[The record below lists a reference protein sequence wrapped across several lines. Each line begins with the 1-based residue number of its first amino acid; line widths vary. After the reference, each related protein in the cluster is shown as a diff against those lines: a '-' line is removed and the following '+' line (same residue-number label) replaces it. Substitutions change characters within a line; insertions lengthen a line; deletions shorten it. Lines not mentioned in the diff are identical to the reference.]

1 MANKRQLKKA
11 IKYACGEIA
20 GQCIVAANT
29 LENTDVDQ
37 WDNIVINVALLQ
49 QEAVNRVSVDYDK
62 TPSDF
67 ENRKAYNKARRAYFK
82 QVEKALADYMH
93 TQTEKV
99 VEAMNALTP
108 KAQK

>member
-20 GQCIVAANT
+20 GECIVAANT

-67 ENRKAYNKARRAYFK
+67 DNKKAYKKARRTYFK

-108 KAQK
+108 KAKK